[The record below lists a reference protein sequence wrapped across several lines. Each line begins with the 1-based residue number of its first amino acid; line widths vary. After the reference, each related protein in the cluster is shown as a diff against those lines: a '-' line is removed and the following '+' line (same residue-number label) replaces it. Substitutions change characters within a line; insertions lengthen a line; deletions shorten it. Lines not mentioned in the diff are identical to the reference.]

1 MNKKHILDSKE
12 IPIIQSDRGGEVT
25 YHGPGQ
31 IVIYFLLDI
40 KRLNC
45 GPNKLVETIQDFVK
59 ENPKSVLLD
68 VRTNEEWDEI
78 GKPDGDK
85 IGIKT
90 YFLSSQFQGR
100 IINENFTK
108 EFENLNIDKS
118 YEVLVMCGSG
128 NRSQRAAE
136 LLTEKGFKCLNVSD
150 GFRGDGG
157 DKIGWK
163 NNQLPT
169 K

>member
-1 MNKKHILDSKE
+1 MIKQIPSSK
-12 IPIIQSDRGGEVT
+12 
-25 YHGPGQ
+25 
-31 IVIYFLLDI
+31 I
-40 KRLNC
+40 K
-45 GPNKLVETIQDFVK
+45 EFIK
-59 ENPKSVLLD
+59 ENPKSILLD
-68 VRTNEEWDEI
+68 VRTREEWDQI

-100 IINENFTK
+100 IINENFIK
-108 EFENLNIDKS
+108 EFENFKIDKNC
-118 YEVLVMCGSG
+118 EILVMCGSG

-150 GFRGDGG
+150 GFSGDGG
-157 DKIGWK
+157 EKIGWK
-163 NNQLPT
+163 NSQLPT

>member
-1 MNKKHILDSKE
+1 MIKQIPSNK
-12 IPIIQSDRGGEVT
+12 
-25 YHGPGQ
+25 
-31 IVIYFLLDI
+31 
-40 KRLNC
+40 
-45 GPNKLVETIQDFVK
+45 IQDFVK

-136 LLTEKGFKCLNVSD
+136 LLIEKGFKCSNISD

-157 DKIGWK
+157 EKIGWK
-163 NNQLPT
+163 NNRLPI